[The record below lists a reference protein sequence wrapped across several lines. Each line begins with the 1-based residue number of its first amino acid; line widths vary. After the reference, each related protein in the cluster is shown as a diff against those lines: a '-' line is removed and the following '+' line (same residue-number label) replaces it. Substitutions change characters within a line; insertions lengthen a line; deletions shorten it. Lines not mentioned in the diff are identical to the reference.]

1 MLPTP
6 TARRHVV
13 AGFVRGFQCGALL
26 GRWLAGLALMAV
38 LAVPSFAQTA
48 GEISGRVLNVGTG
61 RYLNNARVTVEGTTR
76 ETFTNE
82 FGEYRLADLPVGPVT
97 VRVTYTGL
105 DTKSE
110 SVNVTAGQSTTLDF
124 DLTSADRYGKAGDD
138 KVVQLDTFVV
148 QSNREYEG
156 NALATNEQR
165 YSPNV
170 KVVMAADAFGA
181 VNEGN
186 PGEFLKYLPGVTV
199 DYVAADVRTVS
210 VRGFASNFSNVYWD
224 GMRLTSSASGSS
236 NRVFEFEQVSINNTS
251 RTEIVKLPTPDL
263 PADSLGGSVNLVSKN
278 AFERKGAQFNY
289 RVYLNMNSENTSLNK
304 TPGPGVD
311 KTFKVLPNFDFDY
324 TLPVNDRFGI
334 VITGLSSN
342 QHVEQHRWQ
351 PTWNFQ
357 QGGGTYTPAGGSAT
371 TITAATP
378 SNPYLQQWQIQDGPK
393 TTNRDSIGIKADW
406 KLTKNQTLS
415 IAYQDNYYHSFFGNR
430 NLNFNMG
437 TSGTPSS
444 NTGTPL
450 SYGPD
455 FVQAATGRGSVTQG
469 SSFRDKYGNTS
480 AGNIFWKWS
489 NADWDVDAGLSG
501 VQSRTWYR
509 ALGRGHFANVGTT
522 LVGVSNVRADGIAF
536 PGGMTITAKDAAGNV
551 LDPYNL
557 SNFRLGNASND
568 PIDGKAT
575 MKSGRINAERH
586 FDSWTIPIN
595 VKAGAEV
602 REEGRDNRRYS
613 ESYTFV
619 GPDGVANTA
628 DDNAGAFLDQVYK
641 GSDSGFGSKPIQWI
655 NPYLLADSYA
665 NNPAYW
671 TTNAVTNE
679 TNRINNSEKMS
690 ERVTAGY
697 LQVDGRLMHG
707 KLRFVTGV
715 RYEKT
720 NDKGQGVLNN
730 PDVVWQRTSTGAYV
744 DGDPNTAGIQRV
756 LRTDIGALTSTGA
769 ANSVQAVRAILQERG
784 YRANRSYDGY
794 YPSLHLTYEIKEN
807 LLLRAAYAKTFGRPD
822 YANIIPATTIDED
835 NNDPNAVGSV
845 TIRNTALKPWT
856 ANNYDLSIEYYPEKG
871 GLMSIGAFQKKLSNF
886 WQTRSGAVDAALAS
900 ELGLDPR
907 YIGWAVSTTVNGGDA
922 EVSGWEFSV
931 IRPLTMLPGWGRYFT
946 VRANGTALH
955 LSGDKTPDF
964 RGFISKTGN
973 FSVSFSK
980 KPIVLTANLNFR
992 GRQKGTSATA
1002 AAAQTGA
1009 QYGTANGF
1017 YEYYAPRYN
1026 LDLSAE
1032 YKLNKHFTFFVS
1044 GRNVL
1049 NKEQVIERFNPDTP
1063 AYARGFRW
1071 EEFGVNYSFGIKGT
1085 F

>member
-13 AGFVRGFQCGALL
+13 AGFVRGFLRCAPL

-38 LAVPSFAQTA
+38 LAVPSFAQAA
-48 GEISGRVLNVGTG
+48 GEVAGRVLNVGTG
-61 RYLNNARVTVEGTTR
+61 RYLNNARVTVDGTTR

-82 FGEYRLADLPVGPVT
+82 FGEYRLTDLPAGTVT
-97 VRVTYTGL
+97 VRVAYTGL
-105 DTKSE
+105 DTKTE
-110 SVNVTAGQSTTLDF
+110 SVTVAAGQSTTVNF
-124 DLTSADRYGKAGDD
+124 DLTSAERYGKADE
-138 KVVQLDTFVV
+138 KIVQLDTFVV

-165 YSPNV
+165 YAPNV

-251 RTEIVKLPTPDL
+251 RTEIIKLPTPDT

-289 RVYLNMNSENTSLNK
+289 RVYMNMNSENTSLSK
-304 TPGPGVD
+304 TPGPGVE

-371 TITAATP
+371 TIAAATP

-393 TTNRDSIGIKADW
+393 TTNRASVGIKADW

-415 IAYQDNYYHSFFGNR
+415 IAYQDNYYKSFFGNR

-437 TSGTPSS
+437 TSGNPST

-469 SSFRDKYGNTS
+469 SSFRDKLGNTS

-489 NADWDVDAGLSG
+489 TGDWDVDAGLSG

-522 LVGVSNVRADGIAF
+522 LIGGSNLRADGINF
-536 PGGMTITAKDAAGNV
+536 PGGMNITAKDASGNV
-551 LDPYNL
+551 IDPYNL
-557 SNFRLGNASND
+557 NNYRLGNASND

-575 MKSGRINAERH
+575 MKSARLNAERH
-586 FDSWTIPIN
+586 FESWTIPIN
-595 VKAGAEV
+595 VKVGGDV
-602 REEGRDNRRYS
+602 RQEGRDNRRYS

-619 GPDGVANTA
+619 GPDGVAGTA
-628 DDNAGAFLDQVYK
+628 DDNAGAFIDQVYK

-655 NPYLLADSYA
+655 NPYMLADSYA
-665 NNPAYW
+665 NNPSYW

-679 TNRINNSEKMS
+679 TNRINNSEKMT
-690 ERVTAGY
+690 ERVTSAY
-697 LQVDGRLMHG
+697 AQIDGRLFHG

-730 PDVVWQRTSTGAYV
+730 PDVVWQRNADGSYV
-744 DGDPNTAGIQRV
+744 DGDPVAPLVQRV
-756 LRTDIGALTSTGA
+756 LRTDIGALTAAGA

-794 YPSLHLTYEIKEN
+794 YPSLHLTYEIREN

-835 NNDPNAVGSV
+835 NNDPNAVGSI

-856 ANNYDLSIEYYPEKG
+856 ANNYDLSLEYYPEKG
-871 GLMSIGAFQKKLSNF
+871 GQMSVGAFQKKLSDF
-886 WQTRSGAVDAALAS
+886 WQTRGGVVDAALAS
-900 ELGLDPR
+900 QLGLDPR
-907 YIGWAVSTTVNGGDA
+907 YIGWAVSTTINGGDA

-931 IRPLTMLPGWGRYFT
+931 IRPLTFIPGWGRYFT

-955 LSGDKTPDF
+955 LTGDNTPDF

-980 KPIVLTANLNFR
+980 KPIVLTANVNFR

-1002 AAAQTGA
+1002 PAAQTGA
-1009 QYGTANGF
+1009 QYGTTTGF
-1017 YEYYAPRYN
+1017 FEYYQPRYN

-1032 YKLNKHFTFFVS
+1032 YKLNKNFTFFVS

-1063 AYARGFRW
+1063 GYARGFRW